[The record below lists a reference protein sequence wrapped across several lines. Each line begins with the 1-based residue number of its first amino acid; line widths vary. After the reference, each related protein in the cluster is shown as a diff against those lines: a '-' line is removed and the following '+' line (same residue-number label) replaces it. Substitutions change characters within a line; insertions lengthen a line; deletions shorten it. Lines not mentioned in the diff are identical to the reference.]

1 MKRMMLSFVTVR
13 NHDEIRVSE
22 KTLYTCTEKR
32 ELKNKTTTNNIYYVI
47 DGWRID
53 VQQYYLQEQR
63 RACGVT

>member
-1 MKRMMLSFVTVR
+1 MMLSFVTVR

-53 VQQYYLQEQR
+53 VQQYYLQEPR